1 MALGHWLAMLLL
13 MVSKSNPAAVS
24 LMRGS
29 SWRLDSGTEAAANC
43 SSSQCASCHVT
54 WRKQGDSTFHWG
66 NETLHFNP
74 VKKTDHGN
82 YTCTVED
89 SEGRQLKN
97 GTLEILVNYPTEN
110 ISLSVN
116 NLPPSKTRYKTKEG
130 ANVTLS
136 CAVDGFPPPLVKW
149 HKDSGTV
156 KTDNLTLT
164 YGLHQPVGKSFLTSY
179 HVTGA
184 GCVDEGVYVCQAGNS
199 VNKTAPIEILIKL
212 EVECAPKLQDAA
224 KQPWTWSAQRGD
236 TVVVNFTVLSNP
248 ESHVAA
254 WRRTGAGTGRGML
267 NQGDADHSLN
277 ETAVD
282 GNARNF
288 VLSHY
293 NVTETGQYMMTVTN
307 GLHPNLTLNYTI
319 LLLVDKAVLND
330 QSGIVPEVEDCVD
343 AVCEYKSY
351 IIGGCVVVGAGI
363 IAVVAI
369 IVLKCKRRTDPAA
382 YFMGD
387 DDIIFRVI
395 EDILPPVTPHVAGNK
410 NYFNNS
416 CNISSNRPLHDTL
429 V

>member
-1 MALGHWLAMLLL
+1 MALGHWLAMMLL
-13 MVSKSNPAAVS
+13 MVFKSNPAAVS

-29 SWRLDSGTEAAANC
+29 SWALDSGTEAAAN
-43 SSSQCASCHVT
+43 SSSPQCASCHVT
-54 WRKQGDSTFHWG
+54 WRKQGDPTFQWG

-89 SEGRQLKN
+89 SEGQQLKN
-97 GTLEILVNYPTEN
+97 GTLEILVIYPTEN

-116 NLPPSKTRYKTKEG
+116 NLPPSKTRYETKEG

-136 CAVDGFPPPLVKW
+136 CAVGGFPPPLVKW
-149 HKDSGTV
+149 HIDGGTV
-156 KTDNLTLT
+156 KTDNLTKT
-164 YGLHQPVGKSFLTSY
+164 YGLHQPVGNSFLTSY

-184 GCVDEGVYVCQAGNS
+184 GCEDEGVYVCQAGNG
-199 VNKTAPIEILIKL
+199 VNKTAPIEKFFTL
-212 EVECAPKLQDAA
+212 EVKCAPKLQDPA
-224 KQPWTWSAQRGD
+224 KQPWTWSARRGE
-236 TVVVNFTVLSNP
+236 TVVVNVTVLSNP

-267 NQGDADHSLN
+267 DQGDADHSLN
-277 ETAVD
+277 ETAVN
-282 GNARNF
+282 GNARYF

-307 GLHPNLTLNYTI
+307 GLLPNLTLNYTI
-319 LLLVDKAVLND
+319 LVDMAVKN
-330 QSGIVPEVEDCVD
+330 QSETVPEMEDCLD
-343 AVCEYKSY
+343 AVCVYKSY
-351 IIGGCVVVGAGI
+351 IIGGGVVVGAGI

-382 YFMGD
+382 YFTGD
-387 DDIIFRVI
+387 DDDIFRVI
-395 EDILPPVTPHVAGNK
+395 ENILPPVTPDVAGNK

-416 CNISSNRPLHDTL
+416 CNISSNRPFHDTL